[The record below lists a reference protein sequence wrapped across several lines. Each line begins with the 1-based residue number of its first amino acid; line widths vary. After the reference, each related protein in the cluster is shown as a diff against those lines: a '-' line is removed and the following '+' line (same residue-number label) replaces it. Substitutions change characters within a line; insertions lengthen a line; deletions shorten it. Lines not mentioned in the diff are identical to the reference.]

1 MARAGYRIVN
11 AIGVQAIRAKSLR
24 QTRMMMDFAQARGWR
39 LNTPEGDHERGGSV
53 VFDVP
58 DAERKAGALI
68 AAGVIIDYRPNAG
81 IRMAPHFYNTDE
93 EVRAALETLAAL

>member
-1 MARAGYRIVN
+1 
-11 AIGVQAIRAKSLR
+11 
-24 QTRMMMDFAQARGWR
+24 
-39 LNTPEGDHERGGSV
+39 
-53 VFDVP
+53 
-58 DAERKAGALI
+58 LI